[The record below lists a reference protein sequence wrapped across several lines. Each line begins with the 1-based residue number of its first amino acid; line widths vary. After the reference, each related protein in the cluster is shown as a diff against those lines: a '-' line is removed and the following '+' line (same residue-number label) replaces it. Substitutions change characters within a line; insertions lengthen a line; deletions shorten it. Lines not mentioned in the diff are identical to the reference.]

1 MSQQTNPNATS
12 PSTSDY
18 GRLLAEVA
26 EIKGTSLGKD
36 AWRRLRRNYAAMAA
50 LLFLLL
56 VALGSLFVSLIPL
69 QSPKQPH
76 LKDRIFQPP
85 DVVPRVLT
93 VLRPGGDAA
102 LLPFSGVLYELDQ
115 QVDQRCRELEQQLA
129 ATTVAAE
136 HKLIVTKIER
146 EHERI
151 QKLMDQLWARPG
163 LWDQVLIRCR
173 VAIFGDWCLPS
184 LCGTDQTGRD
194 ELSRIFWGS
203 RVSLIVGLVS
213 TLVSLVIGVSYG
225 AISGYLGGLTDNI
238 MMRMVDILYS
248 IPFIF
253 VVIFIISILDSP
265 EIKETLLVWGI
276 DKIVIFYILIGAIY
290 WLTMARVVRG
300 QVISL
305 KNEQFVEAARMIGA
319 SRARIVFR
327 HLVPNLL
334 SVVIVYLTLTIPS
347 VMLFEAFLSFL
358 GLGVEPPQV
367 SWGMLA
373 ADGIYSVTPLRIVWW
388 LVAFPGL
395 ALASTL
401 FALNFLGDGLRDAL
415 DPRLKNK

>member
-1 MSQQTNPNATS
+1 MSPQTNPSS
-12 PSTSDY
+12 PSQQHY
-18 GRLLAEVA
+18 AQLLEDAA
-26 EIKGTSLGKD
+26 KIKGMSLGRD
-36 AWRRLRRNYAAMAA
+36 AWRRLLRNRAALAAM
-50 LLFLLL
+50 LFLIL
-56 VALGSLFVSLIPL
+56 VAISSLFVSLIPL
-69 QSPKQPH
+69 QSPKQQL
-76 LKDRIFQPP
+76 LKDRIFTSPEAVSRTLQ
-85 DVVPRVLT
+85 VI
-93 VLRPGGDAA
+93 RPGGDSE
-102 LLPFSGVLYELDQ
+102 LVSFSDVLYELDQ
-115 QVDQRCRELEQQLA
+115 EVDRQCKQLKQQLA
-129 ATTVAAE
+129 TSTDSDE
-136 HKLIVTKIER
+136 RDSIQQKIEG
-146 EHERI
+146 EQAKN

-163 LWDQVLIRCR
+163 RWDRALIRLR
-173 VAIFGDWCLPS
+173 IAIFGDWCLPS

-194 ELSRIFWGS
+194 ELARILWGS

-225 AISGYLGGLTDNI
+225 AISGYMGGLVDDV
-238 MMRMVDILYS
+238 MMRIVDILYS

-265 EIKETLLVWGI
+265 EIKEVLLARGI

-305 KNEQFVEAARMIGA
+305 KNEQFVEAARAIGA
-319 SRARIVFR
+319 SRLRIVFR

-373 ADGIYSVTPLRIVWW
+373 SDGIDAVTPVRVVWW
-388 LVAFPGL
+388 LVVFPGL